1 MKKVTVFA
9 IAAFVM
15 SSIGGYA
22 QNQPQTPAPPQA
34 QPQGQATDNTWS
46 LRECIDY
53 ALVNSLRVRSSQLQ
67 ANADRALAFQSKAA
81 VLPTINASGNY
92 AFNTGRTLDPT
103 TQRFVDTT
111 IQTSR
116 LGLNGS
122 LLLFQGGQQL
132 RTIQQSQTTAKASH
146 YDFEQARITAS
157 LNVAQNYLLVLNG
170 RELVE
175 AARLQVEVSRQQAD
189 RTERLVTAGSL
200 AQTDLLTLKATL
212 ANDQLALTTAEN
224 NLRTAKLNLMQ
235 AMNLPAQPDFDV
247 ESIQLQEPTINA
259 YDVTSQQIYETA
271 LETQFSVKSADL
283 RVKSSHFAVQA
294 ARGFYYPSLALNAGL
309 NSNFS
314 NQSQRFQVTGET
326 PTIDPADIV
335 GYVGGNS
342 RDLVLRRP
350 IAQQPTV
357 TTSRYPYFDQIGD
370 NLTSF
375 VALGLNIPI
384 LNGWQTRTQVS
395 RAVIL
400 QKTTEL
406 DAQTVRVQL
415 RQDIELAYNEMQAAA
430 SQYVSNKQQVES
442 LDLAF
447 KAAEARFNAG
457 ALNSTDYSIA
467 KANLD
472 RARANL
478 ILAKYSYYF
487 RMKVLDFYQNKPLT
501 F

>member
-1 MKKVTVFA
+1 MKKVKLFA
-9 IAAFVM
+9 IAAFVL
-15 SSIGGYA
+15 SSIGGSA
-22 QNQPQTPAPPQA
+22 QNPSQA
-34 QPQGQATDNTWS
+34 SAQSQAGDNTWS

-53 ALVNSLRVRSSQLQ
+53 ALVNNLNVRSSQLQ

-81 VLPTINASGNY
+81 VLPSISASGNY
-92 AFNTGRTLDPT
+92 AFNIGRTVDPT

-146 YDFEQARITAS
+146 YDFEQARVTAS

-175 AARLQVEVSRQQAD
+175 AARLQVEASRQQAD

-200 AQTDLLTLKATL
+200 PQTDLLTLRATL
-212 ANDQLALTTAEN
+212 ANDRLALTTAEN

-235 AMNLPAQPDFDV
+235 AMNLPAQPDFEI
-247 ESIQLQEPTINA
+247 ESIQLEEPTLNA
-259 YDVTSQQIYETA
+259 YNATAQQVYETA

-283 RVKSSHFAVQA
+283 KVRSSHFALQA
-294 ARGFYYPSLALNAGL
+294 ARGFYFPSLSLNAGL
-309 NSNFS
+309 NSNYS

-326 PTIDPADIV
+326 PVIAPGDIV
-335 GYVGGNS
+335 GYLGGNA
-342 RDLVLRRP
+342 RDLVLRTP

-357 TTSRYPYFDQIGD
+357 TASRYPYFDQIGD
-370 NLTSF
+370 NLSSF
-375 VALGLNIPI
+375 VALGINIPI

-395 RAVIL
+395 RAVIQ

-415 RQDIELAYNEMQAAA
+415 RQDIEQAYNEMQAAV
-430 SQYVSNKQQVES
+430 SQYASNKQQVES
-442 LDLAF
+442 LELAF
-447 KAAEARFNAG
+447 RAAETRFNVG

-472 RARANL
+472 AARANL

-487 RMKVLDFYQNKPLT
+487 RLKVLDFYQNKPLT